1 MKKIFATSL
10 LLLSAAAFVA
20 CSNDDDDTPGP
31 SVKYDVIS
39 FEPST
44 GMVDPSGE
52 TIALGNVTMS
62 LYMNG
67 AYVDH
72 TYSNVFCGK
81 PYAQGHNFDDMLFS
95 TADGMASFLS
105 YYSGDYDAWGGIA
118 LAACPDKGSDAAS
131 LTQQFSVWANGGANG
146 TSTYAV
152 CYDSNTPTEAYPEY
166 MTASGYPTILFAEPR
181 TVDHFYIA
189 NSTYVYKWFSGAETD
204 HFEVKITGF
213 KNDVEV
219 GSTTET
225 LVTPDSKLDGWRKVS
240 LASFGEVD
248 KLVFKVQGINV
259 YADPSYFCI
268 DEITLVK
275 K

>member
-1 MKKIFATSL
+1 MKKLFATSL
-10 LLLSAAAFVA
+10 LLLFSASAFVA
-20 CSNDDDDTPGP
+20 CSDDDNETPKT
-31 SVKYDVIS
+31 KYEVIS
-39 FEPST
+39 FEPSSA
-44 GMVDPSGE
+44 MVDVNGE
-52 TIALGNVTMS
+52 TVALGDVTMS
-62 LYMNG
+62 IYGLGDVLYQ
-67 AYVDH
+67 
-72 TYSNVFCGK
+72 NVFCGK
-81 PYAQGHNFDDMLFS
+81 PYVQSGENFDGVLFT
-95 TADGMASFLS
+95 TADGLVSFS
-105 YYSGDYDAWGGIA
+105 AYYAGMYDAWGGIS
-118 LAACPDKGSDAAS
+118 LAACPDMGSDAAS
-131 LTQQFSVWANGGANG
+131 LAQQFSVWADGGANG

-248 KLVFKVQGINV
+248 KLVFKVQGINIS
-259 YADPSYFCI
+259 ADPSFFCI

-275 K
+275 

>member
-1 MKKIFATSL
+1 
-10 LLLSAAAFVA
+10 
-20 CSNDDDDTPGP
+20 
-31 SVKYDVIS
+31 
-39 FEPST
+39 
-44 GMVDPSGE
+44 
-52 TIALGNVTMS
+52 
-62 LYMNG
+62 
-67 AYVDH
+67 
-72 TYSNVFCGK
+72 
-81 PYAQGHNFDDMLFS
+81 MLFS

-131 LTQQFSVWANGGANG
+131 LTQQFSVWADGGANG

>member
-131 LTQQFSVWANGGANG
+131 LTQQFSVWADGGANG

-166 MTASGYPTILFAEPR
+166 L
-181 TVDHFYIA
+181 
-189 NSTYVYKWFSGAETD
+189 
-204 HFEVKITGF
+204 
-213 KNDVEV
+213 
-219 GSTTET
+219 
-225 LVTPDSKLDGWRKVS
+225 S
-240 LASFGEVD
+240 L
-248 KLVFKVQGINV
+248 IH
-259 YADPSYFCI
+259 I
-268 DEITLVK
+268 
-275 K
+275 

>member
-1 MKKIFATSL
+1 
-10 LLLSAAAFVA
+10 
-20 CSNDDDDTPGP
+20 
-31 SVKYDVIS
+31 
-39 FEPST
+39 
-44 GMVDPSGE
+44 
-52 TIALGNVTMS
+52 
-62 LYMNG
+62 
-67 AYVDH
+67 
-72 TYSNVFCGK
+72 
-81 PYAQGHNFDDMLFS
+81 MLFS

-152 CYDSNTPTEAYPEY
+152 CYDSNTPTESWPEY
-166 MTASGYPTILFAEPR
+166 MTASGYPTITFSQPR

-189 NSTYVYKWFSGAETD
+189 NSTYVYKWFGGAETD
-204 HFEVKITGF
+204 LFKVKITGM
-213 KNDVEV
+213 KDGVEV

-248 KLVFKVQGINV
+248 WLVFKVQGINI

>member
-1 MKKIFATSL
+1 MKKLFATSL
-10 LLLSAAAFVA
+10 LLLFSASAFVA
-20 CSNDDDDTPGP
+20 CSDDDNDTPK
-31 SVKYDVIS
+31 VKYEVIS
-39 FEPST
+39 FEPSE
-44 GMVDPSGE
+44 GMVDPNGKAV
-52 TIALGNVTMS
+52 ALGNVTMS

-95 TADGMASFLS
+95 TADGMAAFLS

-118 LAACPDKGSDAAS
+118 LAACPDTGDASPS

-152 CYDSNTPTEAYPEY
+152 CYDSNTPTESWPEY
-166 MTASGYPTILFAEPR
+166 MTASGYPTITFSQPR

-189 NSTYVYKWFSGAETD
+189 NSTYVYKWFGGAETD
-204 HFEVKITGF
+204 LFKVKITGM
-213 KNDVEV
+213 KDGVEV

-225 LVTPDSKLDGWRKVS
+225 LVAPDSKLSGWRKVS
-240 LASFGEVD
+240 IASFGQID
-248 KLVFKVQGINV
+248 KLVFKVEGINIST
-259 YADPSYFCI
+259 DPSFFCI
-268 DEITLVK
+268 DEIALVK
-275 K
+275 

>member
-1 MKKIFATSL
+1 MGDYTYAN
-10 LLLSAAAFVA
+10 AFCA
-20 CSNDDDDTPGP
+20 
-31 SVKYDVIS
+31 KQ
-39 FEPST
+39 
-44 GMVDPSGE
+44 
-52 TIALGNVTMS
+52 
-62 LYMNG
+62 
-67 AYVDH
+67 
-72 TYSNVFCGK
+72 
-81 PYAQGHNFDDMLFS
+81 YAVEADFDGMLFS
-95 TADGMASFLS
+95 TADQNLIFNA
-105 YYSGDYDAWGGIA
+105 YYSSLYDGWGGIG
-118 LAACPDKGSDAAS
+118 LSQMPDRNAAAPSSK
-131 LTQQFSVWANGGANG
+131 QQFSVWADGGANG

-248 KLVFKVQGINV
+248 KLVFKVQGINI